1 MLILPGGQGHDIRT
15 ADMPTDDELKPR
27 TSAAAGSTRV
37 AGIVLCG
44 GRSSRMGQPKHLLPF
59 GDETM
64 LQRVVRTLS
73 AVVSPV
79 VVVAARGQQLP
90 ELPPETLIAHD
101 DLENPGPLGGI
112 AAGMQAIGEQ
122 ADAAYC
128 TSCDVPLL
136 QPEFVRQIIGQLD
149 DADLVM
155 PQEGR
160 FHHPLAAVYRLKLE
174 AEIRS
179 LLAAGQMRP
188 VFLLDRCQS
197 RIIAVEDL
205 RQSDPELDSLR
216 NTNTPEEYAD
226 TLQRAGYAAPESA
239 P

>member
-112 AAGMQAIGEQ
+112 AAGMQAIMAPDLKPPSEEVKALALAVVPSL
-122 ADAAYC
+122 AD
-128 TSCDVPLL
+128 VIPL
-136 QPEFVRQIIGQLD
+136 I
-149 DADLVM
+149 
-155 PQEGR
+155 
-160 FHHPLAAVYRLKLE
+160 
-174 AEIRS
+174 
-179 LLAAGQMRP
+179 
-188 VFLLDRCQS
+188 
-197 RIIAVEDL
+197 
-205 RQSDPELDSLR
+205 
-216 NTNTPEEYAD
+216 
-226 TLQRAGYAAPESA
+226 
-239 P
+239 

>member
-1 MLILPGGQGHDIRT
+1 
-15 ADMPTDDELKPR
+15 MPTDDETKPQ
-27 TSAAAGSTRV
+27 TPTAAGSTRV

-59 GDETM
+59 GNETM
-64 LQRVVRTLS
+64 LQRVVRILS
-73 AVVSPV
+73 EVVSPV
-79 VVVAARGQQLP
+79 VVVAAPGQPLP
-90 ELPPETLIAHD
+90 QLPPEVLIARD

-112 AAGMQAIGEQ
+112 AAGMQAAVEQ

-136 QPEFVRQIIGQLD
+136 QPAFIRQIIGQLSE
-149 DADLVM
+149 ADLVM

-174 AEIRS
+174 TEIRS

-188 VFLLDRCQS
+188 VFLLDRCRS
-197 RIIAVEDL
+197 RVIPVEDL

-216 NTNTPEEYAD
+216 NTNTPAEYAD
-226 TLQRAGYAAPESA
+226 TLRRAGYAAPE
-239 P
+239 PTP